1 MNKRKILFCWIIFF
15 AHATCNMAN
24 AKTIQIALVIP
35 MTGNYAGY
43 GNQLLAGASQAAKDL
58 NKIGGILGDK
68 LEVIPYDDQCQA
80 SIASTL
86 SKKLAKD
93 PNIHAIIGHVTSS
106 TTLAAIENYAKT
118 GKLLLTA
125 TATNPQITEKNIS
138 TVFRISGRDDRQGI
152 VLAKFMANTLQSKR
166 IAILHDEDLYGK
178 NLADYVIEHLA
189 ALDQHPVLYQGIPRG
204 IKDLTKLIDKF
215 KTLKIDTIF
224 FAALYPDV
232 GNLAKAMHK
241 AQLQIPLLAGDGIA
255 LRSFVIAA
263 GSRHATAAVMMS
275 FGDTAKNMSKCSAVI
290 ENMRNAHLETN
301 GYTMYAYSAVQA
313 IAAAMQATKSTNGK
327 NLAKWLHHNTVDT
340 VLGTKF
346 WDTNGDI
353 NDAGY
358 KMYIW
363 NNYGDYRQI

>member
-1 MNKRKILFCWIIFF
+1 MNKRKILFCWIFSF
-15 AHATCNMAN
+15 AQVTCNLAD

-43 GNQLLAGASQAAKDL
+43 GNQLLAGASQAAKDI

-68 LEVIPYDDQCQA
+68 LEVIPYDDRCQA

-106 TTLAAIENYAKT
+106 ATLAAIDNYAKT

-125 TATNPQITEKNIS
+125 TATNPKITEKNIP

-152 VLAKFMANTLQSKR
+152 VIATFMANTLQSKR

-178 NLADYVIEHLA
+178 NLADYVTEHLA

-204 IKDLTKLIDKF
+204 IKDLSKLIDKF
-215 KTLKIDTIF
+215 KALKIDAIF

-241 AQLQIPLLAGDGIA
+241 AQLQIPLLTGDGIA
-255 LRSFVIAA
+255 LHSFVIAA

-275 FGDTAKNMSKCSAVI
+275 FGDNTKNITSLAVI
-290 ENMRNAHLETN
+290 ENMRHAHLETN

-340 VLGTKF
+340 VFGLKS

-353 NDAGY
+353 SDAGY

-363 NNYGDYRQI
+363 NNYGDYQQIL